1 MSGTFTPSCELHNM
15 DTATNHIA
23 ALCST
28 EAEAGE
34 AAFSQGGTSGMSC
47 SKPPF
52 WAASPKL
59 AKVLANSVLT
69 LEVQDIR
76 HIPTLYFGREIS
88 WMEPDET

>member
-1 MSGTFTPSCELHNM
+1 MGKRGMSGTFTPSCELHNM

-52 WAASPKL
+52 
-59 AKVLANSVLT
+59 
-69 LEVQDIR
+69 
-76 HIPTLYFGREIS
+76 
-88 WMEPDET
+88 